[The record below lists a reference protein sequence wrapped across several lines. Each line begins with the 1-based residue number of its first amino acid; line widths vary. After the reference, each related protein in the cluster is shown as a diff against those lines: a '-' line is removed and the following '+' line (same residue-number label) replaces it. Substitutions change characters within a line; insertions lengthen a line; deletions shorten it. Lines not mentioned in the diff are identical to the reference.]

1 MDGAAGPGHARP
13 VTGVDVELVLV
24 SLAAMV
30 SPTTVSFSILAVVLS
45 DRPLRTGWWFY
56 VGAFGA
62 TVVVGVVAAFVIGD
76 AAASHSSSPK
86 TWVAIVDVVA
96 GSLLL
101 GYAAG
106 TWNKPL
112 EPAKAEAMV
121 SRMSKVASSPVIAII
136 AAGALLANPGA
147 FIPLALKAI
156 SETDP
161 SASHYLVDWLVFT
174 FVSLLPL
181 GVAIALLV
189 IAPDWAKRLLE
200 RVRDWLIL
208 HARLVAAV
216 IFAVFGVALLRNGI
230 SGLV

>member
-1 MDGAAGPGHARP
+1 
-13 VTGVDVELVLV
+13 VTGVDVELILV

-30 SPTTVSFSILAVVLS
+30 SPTTVTFSILAVVLS

-62 TVVVGVVAAFVIGD
+62 TFVIGVVAAFVISD
-76 AAASHSSSPK
+76 VAASSSSSPK

-121 SRMSKVASSPVIAII
+121 SRMSKVASSPVIVIV

-161 SASHYLVDWLVFT
+161 SASRYIVDWLAFT
-174 FVSLLPL
+174 VVSLLPL
-181 GVAIALLV
+181 GVAIGLLV
-189 IAPDWAKRLLE
+189 VAPTWAERLLE

-216 IFAVFGVALLRNGI
+216 IIALFGVALLRNGI